1 MLFFAGRQD
10 ASVCV
15 YFKIYEM
22 KEFLNKNE
30 GHSLVVMTADSF
42 QKAMEVVYARAKEAA
57 LAEINARSS
66 QEKDCL
72 ISKSEAMGILRK
84 SSNTLW
90 KWARR
95 CYLKPVK
102 VGGRVMY
109 RLADI
114 DRILEHQS

>member
-1 MLFFAGRQD
+1 
-10 ASVCV
+10 
-15 YFKIYEM
+15 M

-90 KWARR
+90 KWERR
-95 CYLKPVK
+95 GYLVPLR

-109 RLADI
+109 KEHDLH
-114 DRILEHQS
+114 RILGKKGGHYGKGK